1 MLHKHPP
8 KQIYLSTLPYRTLPY
23 PTLPY
28 PTQPYPT
35 LPNRTQPYPTLP
47 YPTLPNPTL
56 PYPTLPYP
64 TLPLLSCKEQ
74 RMISEI
80 YILFFKASL
89 TIRHTVTV
97 SRKKSG
103 TSKKIQWDFQI
114 SRVGS
119 LDFLDLKVNGSPVRP
134 PSLFL
139 KGKPICIY
147 CHASHYSNNKAY
159 TKGI

>member
-1 MLHKHPP
+1 MTSL
-8 KQIYLSTLPYRTLPY
+8 LAGTLAHGV
-23 PTLPY
+23 
-28 PTQPYPT
+28 
-35 LPNRTQPYPTLP
+35 PTLP

-64 TLPLLSCKEQ
+64 TLPYPTLPYPTLPYLSCKEQ

-89 TIRHTVTV
+89 TIRHTATV
-97 SRKKSG
+97 SQKKSR

-119 LDFLDLKVNGSPVRP
+119 LDFLDLKVNGSPGKLGLTSGLPGAVYDVR
-134 PSLFL
+134 L
-139 KGKPICIY
+139 KYKRFAC
-147 CHASHYSNNKAY
+147 
-159 TKGI
+159 